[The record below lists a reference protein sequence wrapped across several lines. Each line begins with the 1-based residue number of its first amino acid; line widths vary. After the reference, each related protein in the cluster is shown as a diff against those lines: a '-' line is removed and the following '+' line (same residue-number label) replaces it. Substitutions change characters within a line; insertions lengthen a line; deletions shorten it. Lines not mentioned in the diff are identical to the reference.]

1 MGGFLFSSETLIK
14 LNPGAT
20 MCILCKSQER
30 FSNTLTRS
38 INAMR
43 TKIPVMVVAVIL
55 VLLATAWSADINGTW
70 KGSMDMMGQS
80 MELSFTFKVDGAE
93 LTGTSIG
100 PQGNEYPISEGKITG
115 DDISFVV
122 EVTGQMEM
130 KINYKGK
137 IVGDEIKLTMQM
149 DMGGMGGGP
158 PGGGMGGPPAGGGG
172 PGGGPGGGMG
182 APPELVLKKVE

>member
-1 MGGFLFSSETLIK
+1 
-14 LNPGAT
+14 
-20 MCILCKSQER
+20 
-30 FSNTLTRS
+30 
-38 INAMR
+38 MR